1 MCCCPWW
8 LTRQDQTSTRLFCA
22 LAEISSYCDKGS
34 PPQKM
39 FLNEFFLKVV
49 KTYLAIHIIFSFRF
63 WSKTPKKNFIFL
75 DDFPNGGSL
84 QNVVRVKIFCVIAI
98 FLVIGNFDVTTIIIN
113 SNIVLVIKMPNIR
126 PKVVLPLIILCEWG
140 YVAEGRSHCITC
152 SIWNQPV
159 FKLWFHFQRSF
170 ENLIWSQFLG
180 QVGWAGD
187 LLRKLR
193 QLFWLLTRLD
203 LLGDNVIT

>member
-1 MCCCPWW
+1 M
-8 LTRQDQTSTRLFCA
+8 Q
-22 LAEISSYCDKGS
+22 
-34 PPQKM
+34 
-39 FLNEFFLKVV
+39 
-49 KTYLAIHIIFSFRF
+49 TYLAIHIIFSFCF
-63 WSKTPKKNFIFL
+63 WSKTPKKLHFFL

-84 QNVVRVKIFCVIAI
+84 QNVVRVIIFFVIAI

-159 FKLWFHFQRSF
+159 FKLWFHFQSSF